1 DGQDAVDKLVAGLAV
16 QAVIC
21 DVEMPRLDGY
31 GVLSEIKS
39 NPDFDE
45 LPIAMLTSR
54 SNDKHR
60 KLAMK
65 LGAAAYF
72 SKPFNEQE
80 MLQTLASLIS
90 QQ

>member
-1 DGQDAVDKLVAGLAV
+1 
-16 QAVIC
+16 
-21 DVEMPRLDGY
+21 MPRLDGY

-39 NPDFDE
+39 DPQFE
-45 LPIAMLTSR
+45 QLPIAMLTSR

-80 MLQTLASLIS
+80 MLQTLSSLIVD
-90 QQ
+90 Q

>member
-1 DGQDAVDKLVAGLAV
+1 
-16 QAVIC
+16 
-21 DVEMPRLDGY
+21 

-39 NPDFDE
+39 EAKFED

-54 SNDKHR
+54 SNSKHR
-60 KLAMK
+60 QLAMK

-80 MLQTLASLIS
+80 MLQTLETLIAQS
-90 QQ
+90 QATSS